1 MIRDMKKSDWERVSE
16 IYRQG
21 LETGRSAFRTD
32 CPSYDEW
39 DGSHAK
45 QCRLVY
51 EEGGAVM
58 GWTALTP
65 SSSVCAYRGCAEM
78 SIYLDP
84 NSQGK
89 GVGAQL
95 VGKLL
100 EEARKAGYWT
110 IYSSI
115 ISINRPSIALHKKCG
130 FREIGYME
138 RIARDRFGNWQNV
151 TLMEYRIP
159 DRRED

>member
-1 MIRDMKKSDWERVSE
+1 MIRAMKKSDWERVSE

-51 EEGGAVM
+51 EEDGAVI

-78 SIYLDP
+78 SVYLDP
-84 NSQGK
+84 DFQGK
-89 GVGAQL
+89 GIGARL

-115 ISINRPSIALHKKCG
+115 LSINSPSIALHKKCG

-138 RIARDRFGNWQNV
+138 RIARDRFGSWQDV
-151 TLMEYRIP
+151 TLMEYRMP
-159 DRRED
+159 DRPED

>member
-1 MIRDMKKSDWERVSE
+1 MIREMRKSDWERVSE

-21 LETGRSAFRTD
+21 VEAGTATFNTE
-32 CPSYDEW
+32 CPAYDEW

-51 EEGGAVM
+51 EENGKVM

-78 SIYLDP
+78 SVYLD
-84 NSQGK
+84 SDSRGK
-89 GVGAQL
+89 GVGPQL
-95 VGKLL
+95 VNRLL
-100 EEARKAGYWT
+100 KEAGKAGYWT
-110 IYSSI
+110 VYSSI
-115 ISINRPSIALHKKCG
+115 ISINKSSLALHKKCG

-138 RIARDRFGNWQNV
+138 RIAKDRFGVWQNV
-151 TLMEYRIP
+151 TLMELRIP
-159 DRRED
+159 DGPEG

>member
-1 MIRDMKKSDWERVSE
+1 MIRNMKKSDWDRVSE

-21 LETGRSAFRTD
+21 LETGISAFRTE
-32 CPSYDEW
+32 CPSYEEW
-39 DGSHAK
+39 DTSHAK

-51 EEGGAVM
+51 EEDGAVI

-78 SIYLDP
+78 SIYLDL
-84 NSQGK
+84 NFRGK
-89 GVGAQL
+89 GIGTRL
-95 VGKLL
+95 MGRLL
-100 EEARKAGYWT
+100 EEAEKAGYWT
-110 IYSSI
+110 VYSSI
-115 ISINRPSIALHKKCG
+115 ISINKPSIALHRKCG

-151 TLMEYRIP
+151 TLMERRMP
-159 DRRED
+159 DRQED